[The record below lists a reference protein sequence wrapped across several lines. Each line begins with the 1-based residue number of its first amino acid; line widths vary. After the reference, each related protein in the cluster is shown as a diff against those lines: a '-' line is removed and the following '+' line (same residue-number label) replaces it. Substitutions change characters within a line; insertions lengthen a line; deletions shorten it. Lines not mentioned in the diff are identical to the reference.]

1 MIFRIGNINV
11 LPWLETYNIQLE
23 PQYGND
29 AFTCINGDSVNDYKG
44 DKVSVSFSL
53 RRVPS
58 DTAAL
63 ISAALGGSSVSC
75 TVSAP
80 TDITTSFSKA
90 SYRAEPYD
98 KGQKWHFD
106 VTVQSLGVIN
116 SGDSL

>member
-58 DTAAL
+58 GDGRIL
-63 ISAALGGSSVSC
+63 
-75 TVSAP
+75 
-80 TDITTSFSKA
+80 
-90 SYRAEPYD
+90 
-98 KGQKWHFD
+98 
-106 VTVQSLGVIN
+106 QSRF
-116 SGDSL
+116 

>member
-58 DTAAL
+58 
-63 ISAALGGSSVSC
+63 C

-80 TDITTSFSKA
+80 TDITTSFSKT